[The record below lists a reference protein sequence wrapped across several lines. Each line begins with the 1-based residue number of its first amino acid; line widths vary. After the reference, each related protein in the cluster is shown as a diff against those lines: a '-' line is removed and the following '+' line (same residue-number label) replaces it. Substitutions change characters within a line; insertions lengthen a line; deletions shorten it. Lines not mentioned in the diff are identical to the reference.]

1 MGKLET
7 WDMVGAYPICPNC
20 NKRDVVRDAWTS
32 WSMAEQDWLLKAT
45 FDHFQCDACGE
56 AITPQWQVGK
66 EFRKKRIRRL
76 NDALRRGEGANATV
90 VVTAGVQAMG
100 QEFQEEVCRAVAA
113 FTDFSADNDPFREHD
128 FGQVMIA
135 GEKLFFKID
144 YYDLKM
150 QNLSLDPASDRITHR
165 VLTIML
171 AREY

>member
-1 MGKLET
+1 MTKLTIDEL
-7 WDMVGAYPICPNC
+7 VGAYSLCPNC
-20 NKRDVVRDAWTS
+20 NKRNVVRDAWTS

-45 FDHFQCDACGE
+45 FDHFKCDACGE
-56 AITPQWQVGK
+56 AITPHWQIDA

-76 NDALRRGEGANATV
+76 NDALRRGEGNNTTV
-90 VVTAGVQAMG
+90 VITAGVQAKG
-100 QEFQEEVCRAVAA
+100 LAFQEEVCRAVAA

-128 FGQVMIA
+128 FGQVMVA
-135 GEKLFFKID
+135 DEKLFFIVD

-150 QNLSLDPASDRITHR
+150 QNLSPDPASDRVTHR

>member
-1 MGKLET
+1 MGTLNIE
-7 WDMVGAYPICPNC
+7 DLVGAYPLCPNC

-32 WSMAEQDWLLKAT
+32 WNMAEQDWVLKST

-56 AITPQWQVGK
+56 AITPHWQVDK

-90 VVTAGVQAMG
+90 VITAGVQAKG
-100 QEFQEEVCRAVAA
+100 QAFQEEVCRAVAA

-135 GEKLFFKID
+135 GEKLFFKVD

-150 QNLSLDPASDRITHR
+150 QNLSPDPASDRITHR

>member
-1 MGKLET
+1 MGKLEP

-32 WSMAEQDWLLKAT
+32 WSMAEQDWLLKTT

-56 AITPQWQVGK
+56 AITPQWQVDK

-76 NDALRRGEGANATV
+76 NDALRRGEGTNATV
-90 VVTAGVQAMG
+90 VVTAGVQAKG
-100 QEFQEEVCRAVAA
+100 QEFEEEVCRAVAA

-128 FGQVMIA
+128 FGQVVIA
-135 GEKLFFKID
+135 CEKLFFKID

-150 QNLSLDPASDRITHR
+150 QNLSPDPASDRITHR